1 MKFSPT
7 AGGSGSSTQSKRAPL
22 HLTGSGV
29 RKSSARRKK
38 PNTSIESTEEESSRE
53 KEKWQA
59 FFDSA
64 RDVGTDTETV
74 RVLLVSALEEDR
86 FKKDAKEISHTD
98 PSEYPG
104 YDVKGLMAQIY
115 QDLHN
120 VAAAQAFKTGCKEA
134 STGRVFIGEV
144 SEIDGL
150 LQKVSVGVSSAIST
164 LFATPIRVYNC

>member
-1 MKFSPT
+1 MKVSPT
-7 AGGSGSSTQSKRAPL
+7 AGGSGSSTQSKRTLL

-29 RKSSARRKK
+29 RKSSHQRKK
-38 PNTSIESTEEESSRE
+38 PNISIETTEEESPQE

-64 RDVGTDTETV
+64 RDVGTNTETV
-74 RVLLVSALEEDR
+74 RELLVSALEEDR
-86 FKKDAKEISHTD
+86 SEKEAKESSHTD
-98 PSEYPG
+98 SSEYPE

-120 VAAAQAFKTGCKEA
+120 VAAAQASKTDCKEA

-144 SEIDGL
+144 GDIDDL
-150 LQKVSVGVSSAIST
+150 LKKVSVGVSSAIGT
-164 LFATPIRVYNC
+164 FFATPIWVYTC